1 MTLKIKDLHSLNLEL
16 IESLRILGLILIGPL
31 LEYMN
36 DGIFLLVSK
45 VPYSAIL
52 NGINEVEDFKKNYMS
67 KKIIY
72 TDLAP
77 KPIGP
82 YNQAVLTND
91 TLYVSGQIPIDP
103 KNGMLIQGDISSQA
117 KQVMENLSAV
127 LKAADMNFNQVV
139 KVSIFLKNMDQ
150 FALINDVYGKYF
162 EDATAPARETV
173 EVSRLPKDVDIE
185 ISLIAQK

>member
-1 MTLKIKDLHSLNLEL
+1 
-16 IESLRILGLILIGPL
+16 
-31 LEYMN
+31 
-36 DGIFLLVSK
+36 
-45 VPYSAIL
+45 
-52 NGINEVEDFKKNYMS
+52 MS

-103 KNGMLIQGDISSQA
+103 KNGMLIQGDISTQT

-150 FALINDVYGKYF
+150 FALINDVYGQYF

>member
-1 MTLKIKDLHSLNLEL
+1 
-16 IESLRILGLILIGPL
+16 
-31 LEYMN
+31 
-36 DGIFLLVSK
+36 
-45 VPYSAIL
+45 
-52 NGINEVEDFKKNYMS
+52 MS

-72 TDLAP
+72 TDLVP

-82 YNQAVLTND
+82 YNQAVLTNN

-103 KNGMLIQGDISSQA
+103 KNGVLIQGDISTQT

-150 FALINDVYGKYF
+150 FALINDVYGQYF

>member
-1 MTLKIKDLHSLNLEL
+1 MKQ
-16 IESLRILGLILIGPL
+16 
-31 LEYMN
+31 
-36 DGIFLLVSK
+36 
-45 VPYSAIL
+45 
-52 NGINEVEDFKKNYMS
+52 
-67 KKIIY
+67 IIY
-72 TDLAP
+72 TKRAP
-77 KPIGP
+77 EPIGP
-82 YNQAVLTND
+82 YSQAVFVNG

-103 KNGMLIQGDISSQA
+103 KNGMLIQGDISTQT